1 LKKYIPQGI
10 GEWNWCVHLRDK
22 EGLPKNTHEPNTWCE
37 IIDDKKYD
45 DANSIKNKAS
55 ELMYMYVE
63 LWQGKMAPWRN
74 FGENEWI
81 IHCRKW

>member
-1 LKKYIPQGI
+1 MELVCASKRQKGPPKKY
-10 GEWNWCVHLRDK
+10 RTK
-22 EGLPKNTHEPNTWCE
+22 TWCE

-63 LWQGKMAPWRN
+63 LW
-74 FGENEWI
+74 
-81 IHCRKW
+81 